1 MESGQ
6 SQYPE
11 LGLWFAEGWEEK
23 EVCVG
28 LGVHCQFTDSQNV
41 QLQTDRFS
49 LGQSWEMCLKSLDG
63 SGIKER
69 TGFCRQGDGN
79 TFSVLAGVCFNL
91 QLQSLVD
98 CALFRFQDIFRH
110 EEFLM

>member
-1 MESGQ
+1 MESDQ

-28 LGVHCQFTDSQNV
+28 LGVHCYSLQIAKMCS
-41 QLQTDRFS
+41 LQTDRFS

-79 TFSVLAGVCFNL
+79 RSSVLAGVCFNFSS
-91 QLQSLVD
+91 SLWWTVLYSD
-98 CALFRFQDIFRH
+98 FKTSSDTRGF
-110 EEFLM
+110 